1 MQHHVT
7 WLKHL
12 ASCIFDH
19 RQVHQILEAV
29 LSVIFVTIF
38 VYFDYRTIDYES
50 SIVCKRLQTLF
61 VVTVAILRFQILVKA
76 ALLVLPCLLP
86 FIHFV
91 DVFKISYAIIFAITV
106 ILKVTKH
113 L

>member
-1 MQHHVT
+1 MQHHVAR
-7 WLKHL
+7 LKYIT
-12 ASCIFDH
+12 SCIFDH

-38 VYFDYRTIDYES
+38 VDFDDRAIDDES
-50 SIVCKRLQTLF
+50 SVVCERLQTLF
-61 VVTVAILRFQILVKA
+61 IVTVAILRIQVLVKA
-76 ALLVLPCLLP
+76 ALLVLPRLLP

-91 DVFKISYAIIFAITV
+91 DVLKISYAINVAITV
-106 ILKVTKH
+106 ILKVTQH